1 MHSIFPIL
9 LNTVDYLCGF
19 GFNFLLLL
27 IKNVYVQIMQENQ
40 EFREYL
46 KKTMEAL
53 QTMKSDSVDVH
64 KYISLLSRVFDEI
77 MQTFDNITQCIQ
89 NSSDQ

>member
-1 MHSIFPIL
+1 
-9 LNTVDYLCGF
+9 
-19 GFNFLLLL
+19 
-27 IKNVYVQIMQENQ
+27 MQENQ